1 MTDEMRELLNNSYK
15 GTYVIK
21 YIEKLEKENNELKIL
36 YNNVYADRKNLELK
50 LESLEKKLVQWLI
63 F

>member
-50 LESLEKKLVQWLI
+50 LESLEK
-63 F
+63 